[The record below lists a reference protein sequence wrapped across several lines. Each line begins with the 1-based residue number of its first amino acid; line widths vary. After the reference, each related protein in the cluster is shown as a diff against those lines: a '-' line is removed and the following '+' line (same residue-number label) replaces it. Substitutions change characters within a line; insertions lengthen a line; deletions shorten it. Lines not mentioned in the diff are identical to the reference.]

1 MATLSQERKLL
12 DPSNKSSLPGTL
24 FSFLKIEGPGWML
37 SAAAIGTGVLAGSI
51 GLGMFLGLEAIW
63 IQVLSMI
70 LGVFVLSAISH
81 ICLGS
86 QQTLFNLIKNE
97 WNPTLAWWLAGSA
110 LLTNF
115 AWCMPQFRI
124 GAEISGQFL
133 IPALSGKGGQVLI
146 ALFMLISA
154 VAFSFLYEKSGMRAS
169 FIQWTVKGLVLVIS
183 ILCIASLV
191 ILLPH
196 STFSLSELFAG
207 FLPSSQVLSETSP
220 IYATLIQASGGANDF
235 WNEQILEKQR
245 SLVLTSFSSAL
256 GVNLIFAFP
265 LLILGRG
272 WERGHRKFASF
283 NLWTTC
289 FVPFFIFSFTMVVL
303 SSLAFYG
310 DTHGKLEETT
320 DPEVHQIL
328 ENRLVYEIGEHEF
341 AKLAPF
347 QVEEKINQLPP
358 SEMKLANLLLGHSVD
373 QLIDKLI
380 SIANNSDS
388 VKFILAL
395 LVLLTAFSTIVVLMV
410 VSGHL
415 LCEVLGRPH
424 KGALFQ
430 SGSLLLALSS
440 VGPFIW
446 AEQGKWV
453 SDPTYFISLAMMPFA
468 LISIFL
474 ILNNKELLGRERP
487 SGFSGYLLVVG
498 SALSVLLLGS
508 SSLYIAWNH
517 TLFDLPAGKLLV
529 VLIAALLIIGHFS
542 LKNKKLANK
551 ISGLETKLNHLQN
564 K

>member
-1 MATLSQERKLL
+1 
-12 DPSNKSSLPGTL
+12 
-24 FSFLKIEGPGWML
+24 
-37 SAAAIGTGVLAGSI
+37 
-51 GLGMFLGLEAIW
+51 
-63 IQVLSMI
+63 
-70 LGVFVLSAISH
+70 
-81 ICLGS
+81 
-86 QQTLFNLIKNE
+86 
-97 WNPTLAWWLAGSA
+97 
-110 LLTNF
+110 
-115 AWCMPQFRI
+115 
-124 GAEISGQFL
+124 
-133 IPALSGKGGQVLI
+133 
-146 ALFMLISA
+146 
-154 VAFSFLYEKSGMRAS
+154 
-169 FIQWTVKGLVLVIS
+169 VKCIVLVIS
-183 ILCIASLV
+183 ILCIASLIV
-191 ILLPH
+191 LLPH
-196 STFSLSELFAG
+196 STFSVTEFFAG
-207 FLPSSQVLSETSP
+207 FFPSSQVLTETSP
-220 IYATLIQASGGANDF
+220 IYATLIQESGGANDF

-289 FVPFFIFSFTMVVL
+289 FVPFFIFTFTIVVL

-395 LVLLTAFSTIVVLMV
+395 LVLFTAFSTIVVLMI

-415 LCEVLGRPH
+415 LCEILGRPH

-487 SGFSGYLLVVG
+487 SGFCGYLLVVG